1 MARDMEASAQFAS
14 NVWLHSF
21 FLAERRVEV
30 LLSAAS
36 ATAESLD
43 GSRAGVGYPPALLFA
58 LGLRRD
64 AFEEQCRAC
73 LELGWMG
80 ARMAAQQRAAYLHR
94 KTAVVVVND
103 FELFLH
109 MPRLHPIPCGELFVT
124 KE

>member
-1 MARDMEASAQFAS
+1 MSSVDGLMAAMARDVEASAQFAS
-14 NVWLHSF
+14 KVWLHSF
-21 FLAERRVEV
+21 FLVERRIEV

-80 ARMAAQQRAAYLHR
+80 ARMAAQQRAAFVRAAAEGLQALNAMALAGMGAA
-94 KTAVVVVND
+94 TA
-103 FELFLH
+103 
-109 MPRLHPIPCGELFVT
+109 
-124 KE
+124 